1 MKNLVSIIIP
11 ITDLE
16 NYTKSISNLN
26 LQSYS
31 EMEIVCIINN
41 SKIES
46 KDIDSIIENK
56 SDNTLILE
64 NEFEEE
70 ETAWNYGLKNSNGKY
85 ILFLTENSII
95 EKEDFIKDAMEALDG
110 SDLDL
115 VFYPIQAEEKRENDN
130 EKSNAKYDKIYLNN
144 DNKLSSINNV
154 LNNFIFNHEDIL
166 EVIFEIPSIC
176 INKIFKKSFLEENNI
191 SFNEDSEFS
200 SILFYYETVL
210 KAKRM
215 AYLKKNSIK
224 LLKDQSKDLNSKD
237 NCLSSEYF
245 ETILEIKENLKE
257 LSIFNQYKKHFYKKF
272 IPHIF
277 YQFYLIDEDKKE
289 EGFNLIKKY
298 LPRIINEDEENQ
310 LDFNAQNVLNDFKAD
325 KYYGNLMNEDLKAL
339 FESDEIKSFTI
350 RHYKKLERLYDVEEE
365 INLSVVMPVF
375 NSEEYLNECLDSI
388 LNQTLD
394 NIEIICIDDRSTDN
408 SLDILKGYAE
418 KYDNIKV
425 FRNDENKGAGFTR
438 NRGLSY
444 INGKYFAFMD
454 SDDFLDETAYE
465 KVLDLVKSNDL
476 DFAMFQLINYNDDT
490 GEVYTE
496 SYYDIKCLGDDYTE
510 KVFNHKDTIDV
521 DGMFKI
527 SVSPCNKIYKRSF
540 IEEIDA
546 RFKEGITFE
555 DNIFFFKIFLKAE
568 RVSFY
573 KEHLYYRRR
582 RNDSVMGS
590 YNKNNVNVILISS
603 MAVDLFQEEGYYDL
617 YKENLLN
624 FKINACRNRLNQT
637 DDEHKPY
644 FYKIMHEDFVKQ
656 IDYTFERR
664 LNEIYYKRDFK
675 KVLTKK
681 NFTFYRDVL
690 KYSEYDEFNEVQKL
704 RNKSNKLNK
713 ENKALKK
720 DSKKLKNDAEKAKK
734 DNKKLKNEMK
744 TVKSTKGWIKYKNKN
759 IYNRLFKK

>member
-1 MKNLVSIIIP
+1 M
-11 ITDLE
+11 
-16 NYTKSISNLN
+16 
-26 LQSYS
+26 
-31 EMEIVCIINN
+31 
-41 SKIES
+41 
-46 KDIDSIIENK
+46 
-56 SDNTLILE
+56 
-64 NEFEEE
+64 
-70 ETAWNYGLKNSNGKY
+70 
-85 ILFLTENSII
+85 
-95 EKEDFIKDAMEALDG
+95 
-110 SDLDL
+110 
-115 VFYPIQAEEKRENDN
+115 
-130 EKSNAKYDKIYLNN
+130 
-144 DNKLSSINNV
+144 
-154 LNNFIFNHEDIL
+154 IFGDIL
-166 EVIFEIPSIC
+166 EVIFEIPSISA
-176 INKIFKKSFLEENNI
+176 NKIFNKNFLEENNI
-191 SFNEDSEFS
+191 GFNEDSEFS

-210 KAKRM
+210 KAQRM
-215 AYLKKNSIK
+215 AYLKENSIK
-224 LLKDQSKDLNSKD
+224 LINDQSKDLNSKD
-237 NCLSSEYF
+237 NCISGEYF
-245 ETILEIKENLKE
+245 ETIIRIKEMLND
-257 LSIFNQYKKHFYKKF
+257 LSVFNQYKKQFYKKF
-272 IPHIF
+272 IPHIC
-277 YQFYLIDEDKKE
+277 YQFDLIDEDKKE
-289 EGFNLIKKY
+289 EGFNLIKEY
-298 LPRIINEDEENQ
+298 LPRIIGEEDENQ
-310 LDFNAQNVLNDFKAD
+310 LGFNGQNVLNDFKAD
-325 KYYGNLMNEDLKAL
+325 KYYANLMKEDLKAL
-339 FESDEIKSFTI
+339 FESDEIESYTI
-350 RHYKKLERLYDVEEE
+350 RHYKKLERLNDVEEE

-375 NSEEYLNECLDSI
+375 NSEEYLKECLDSI

-418 KYDNIKV
+418 KHDNIKV

-444 INGKYFAFMD
+444 INGEYFAFMD

-476 DFAMFQLINYNDDT
+476 DFGMFQLINYDDDT

-496 SYYDIKCLGDDYTE
+496 SYYDIRCLGDDFTE

-527 SVSPCNKIYKRSF
+527 SVSPCNKIYKTSF

-568 RVSFY
+568 RVSSY

-675 KVLTKK
+675 KCLTKS
-681 NFTFYRDVL
+681 NYTFYQDVL
-690 KYSEYDEFNEVQKL
+690 KYPKYKEFNAVQKL

-713 ENKALKK
+713 ENKALK
-720 DSKKLKNDAEKAKK
+720 
-734 DNKKLKNEMK
+734 NEIK
-744 TVKSTKGWIKYKNKN
+744 TVKSTKGWFKYKNKN
-759 IYNRLFKK
+759 IYNRLFKKN